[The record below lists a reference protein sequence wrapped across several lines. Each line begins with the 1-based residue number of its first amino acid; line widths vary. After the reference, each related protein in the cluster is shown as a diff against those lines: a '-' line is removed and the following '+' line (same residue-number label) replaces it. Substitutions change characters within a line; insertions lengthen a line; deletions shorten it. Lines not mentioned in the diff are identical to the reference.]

1 MMDENSDEG
10 KIRLSPFG
18 QWVARKAAMLATG
31 GGSDK
36 ATAGGYIGND
46 SKRLPPLRNSR
57 MRPDMRSGRIRIFS
71 YGPCRTRM
79 MPPYIPMGCHMTAPL
94 QPKKWQPISP

>member
-31 GGSDK
+31 GGSTK
-36 ATAGGYIGND
+36 QPLEAT
-46 SKRLPPLRNSR
+46 
-57 MRPDMRSGRIRIFS
+57 
-71 YGPCRTRM
+71 
-79 MPPYIPMGCHMTAPL
+79 
-94 QPKKWQPISP
+94 